1 MACLALSCEKE
12 TDLKQ
17 KYRKLHKFVINK
29 PMRNKTR
36 NYTKVTQRQLGLEN
50 CMA

>member
-1 MACLALSCEKE
+1 
-12 TDLKQ
+12 
-17 KYRKLHKFVINK
+17 VINK

-50 CMA
+50 CMAWINYSHDIYVT